1 MVDVLT
7 AVVVSAHTR
16 LLNALDDLRSREEG
30 QDLVEYVVLIALIAI
45 ALLAAFIFFKD
56 AIGTVFSKIGNF
68 LNDKVPG

>member
-7 AVVVSAHTR
+7 SVLVRAQ
-16 LLNALDDLRSREEG
+16 NALYDLREREEG

-56 AIGTVFSKIGNF
+56 SVGTVFSKIGNF
-68 LNDKVPG
+68 LNSKVPG

>member
-7 AVVVSAHTR
+7 AVIVRAQT
-16 LLNALDDLRSREEG
+16 ALYDLREREEG

-56 AIGTVFSKIGNF
+56 SIATVFSKIGNF
-68 LNDKVPG
+68 LNDKVPAV